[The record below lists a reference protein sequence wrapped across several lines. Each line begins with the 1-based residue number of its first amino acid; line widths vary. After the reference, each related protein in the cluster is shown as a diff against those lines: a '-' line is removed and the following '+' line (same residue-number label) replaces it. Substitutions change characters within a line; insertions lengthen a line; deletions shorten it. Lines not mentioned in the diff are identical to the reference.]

1 MNAPFFLSL
10 AIAMAPAFS
19 LANTPSWIGSSSS
32 CSEQVQKIKIDP
44 SSATKDETI
53 KKKCDSSLRISPDKE
68 RKYELGDREVKGTC
82 RASYAFLNVRHEYY
96 SNSNDVCRRIE
107 AARARSNG
115 QIAHESAGVVMAEA
129 KSAISGMI
137 SAVNADINKA
147 EMVRSKA
154 LQLAQDEM
162 QKYAKKSDKSPEQEL
177 KANQLLKKA
186 KENSSISS
194 KDSRDRQTAEALKL
208 STDLKAVGE
217 NIAASI
223 ELLRFTTQ
231 LRSELPNL
239 QRTAQTL
246 GLKSQVVSNDREQLR
261 SIPDNTKAP
270 GGSAISGAL
279 GSALPF
285 APLALGA
292 AGLMMQQKNAAD
304 AAAAASANQAPAY
317 TPPSDYDLSSAKSPA
332 TTSLGEITK
341 STALGG
347 NPNSGTSMLKKEE
360 GERTIAMTGYEG
372 YAPPP
377 GEFESGAGG
386 SSESEFSGALGNSP
400 IFGSASS
407 ASAGGN
413 SPAKGGKLD
422 ELLELSPPIINN
434 GSTAM
439 STGGGG
445 APAFTGG
452 SSSMEGDSFKDM
464 FKVDPIAMPGGA
476 SAALEPFTS
485 EAFTGMGLTGLADES
500 LKGSNPIPGAD
511 DFRSLFVRVKEL
523 HIRCQKKGCVTN
535 EDGGKI

>member
-1 MNAPFFLSL
+1 MTATMLISL
-10 AIAMAPAFS
+10 ATILVPVPSF
-19 LANTPSWIGSSSS
+19 ANTPSWIGSSSS
-32 CSEQVQKIKIDP
+32 CSEQVQKIKIDAP
-44 SSATKDETI
+44 SATSDEKI
-53 KKKCDSSLRISPDKE
+53 QKKCDSSLRLSPDKE
-68 RKYELGDREVKGTC
+68 RKYELGDREIKGTC
-82 RASYAFLNVRHEYY
+82 RASYAFLNVRHAFY

-107 AARARSNG
+107 AARARSSG
-115 QIAHESAGVVMAEA
+115 QIAQESAGVVMAEA
-129 KSAISGMI
+129 KSAVSGMI
-137 SAVNADINKA
+137 GAVNADISKA

-154 LQLAQDEM
+154 LQLARDEM
-162 QKYAKKSDKSPEQEL
+162 QKYSEKSEKSQEQEQ
-177 KANQLLKKA
+177 KAKRLLKKA
-186 KENSSISS
+186 SES
-194 KDSRDRQTAEALKL
+194 KSVGSKVSRDRQTAEALKL
-208 STDLKAVGE
+208 STDLKVVGE

-231 LRSELPNL
+231 LRSDLPEL

-246 GLKSQVVSNDREQLR
+246 GIDSQVVSNDREQLR

-377 GEFESGAGG
+377 GEFESGAG
-386 SSESEFSGALGNSP
+386 STESEFSGALGNSP

-407 ASAGGN
+407 AGAGGN
-413 SPAKGGKLD
+413 ASPKAGKLD

-439 STGGGG
+439 ITGGGG

-452 SSSMEGDSFKDM
+452 SSSMEGDSFKDI

-476 SAALEPFTS
+476 SAGLEPFTA
-485 EAFTGMGLTGLADES
+485 EAFTGIDSAGLAHDS
-500 LKGSNPIPGAD
+500 LKGSNPIPGAH

-523 HIRCQKKGCVTN
+523 HIRCQKKGCVTT